1 LDGHVVL
8 LFGRG
13 CGSVWLLRYVVGRVV
28 WEAGGRGPRRLPLAG
43 CPGRSDGEGGQVL
56 PHSPE
61 LSLSGPG
68 WGGWGPTWSRNGGHA
83 PNDGS
88 VHQ

>member
-43 CPGRSDGEGGQVL
+43 CPGRS
-56 PHSPE
+56 
-61 LSLSGPG
+61 
-68 WGGWGPTWSRNGGHA
+68 
-83 PNDGS
+83 
-88 VHQ
+88 